1 MRLILIFVSLSVL
14 GIFFF
19 QGYWLWNSYNIEKQ
33 QIRRIINETLQQ
45 AINEDLTERME
56 KMKNDTTPGAP
67 HGQVEFSFS
76 MDSTSHT
83 ASQQTPRKYY
93 SRTRLQLS
101 NETDS
106 TVFQAYKPENT
117 PMMRMAF
124 KGIWQAINGISPV
137 NIEKTDSLWST
148 FLSAEGIYNR
158 HFIDFTLGTDTL
170 LASSLPDNQTGKM
183 L

>member
-93 SRTRLQLS
+93 SRTRL
-101 NETDS
+101 N
-106 TVFQAYKPENT
+106 YPMKPTAPFFRLINRKT
-117 PMMRMAF
+117 P
-124 KGIWQAINGISPV
+124 P
-137 NIEKTDSLWST
+137 
-148 FLSAEGIYNR
+148 
-158 HFIDFTLGTDTL
+158 
-170 LASSLPDNQTGKM
+170 
-183 L
+183 

>member
-67 HGQVEFSFS
+67 HSQVEFSFS

-83 ASQQTPRKYY
+83 TS
-93 SRTRLQLS
+93 
-101 NETDS
+101 
-106 TVFQAYKPENT
+106 
-117 PMMRMAF
+117 
-124 KGIWQAINGISPV
+124 
-137 NIEKTDSLWST
+137 
-148 FLSAEGIYNR
+148 NR
-158 HFIDFTLGTDTL
+158 HPGNIIPVPGSNYPMKPTVPFFRLINRKT
-170 LASSLPDNQTGKM
+170 PP
-183 L
+183 

>member
-67 HGQVEFSFS
+67 HGQVQFFYG
-76 MDSTSHT
+76 
-83 ASQQTPRKYY
+83 QYFPY
-93 SRTRLQLS
+93 SL
-101 NETDS
+101 
-106 TVFQAYKPENT
+106 P
-117 PMMRMAF
+117 
-124 KGIWQAINGISPV
+124 
-137 NIEKTDSLWST
+137 
-148 FLSAEGIYNR
+148 
-158 HFIDFTLGTDTL
+158 TDTPEIL
-170 LASSLPDNQTGKM
+170 FPYPAPIIQ
-183 L
+183 

>member
-106 TVFQAYKPENT
+106 TVFRLINRKT
-117 PMMRMAF
+117 P
-124 KGIWQAINGISPV
+124 P
-137 NIEKTDSLWST
+137 
-148 FLSAEGIYNR
+148 
-158 HFIDFTLGTDTL
+158 
-170 LASSLPDNQTGKM
+170 
-183 L
+183 

>member
-67 HGQVEFSFS
+67 HGQVEFSFYG
-76 MDSTSHT
+76 
-83 ASQQTPRKYY
+83 QYFPY
-93 SRTRLQLS
+93 SL
-101 NETDS
+101 
-106 TVFQAYKPENT
+106 P
-117 PMMRMAF
+117 
-124 KGIWQAINGISPV
+124 
-137 NIEKTDSLWST
+137 
-148 FLSAEGIYNR
+148 
-158 HFIDFTLGTDTL
+158 TDTPEIL
-170 LASSLPDNQTGKM
+170 FPYPAPIIQ
-183 L
+183 